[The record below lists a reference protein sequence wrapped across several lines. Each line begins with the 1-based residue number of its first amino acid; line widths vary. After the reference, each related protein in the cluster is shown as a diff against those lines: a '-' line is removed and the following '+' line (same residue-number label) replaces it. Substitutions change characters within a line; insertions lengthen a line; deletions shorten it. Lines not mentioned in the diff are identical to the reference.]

1 MENKGVN
8 DEDYTGQFKRRSVAP
23 LLLRTAFGKT
33 EAEKWIYGITIFAW
47 LILPWIVW
55 ESTANTVQTPL
66 QAANMYL
73 TATYVGI
80 AILVLILTLS
90 AALSKISIEPKAK

>member
-47 LILPWIVW
+47 LMLPWVVW
-55 ESTANTVQTPL
+55 ESNPDKIPVQGTEI
-66 QAANMYL
+66 YL
-73 TATYVGI
+73 TAAYAGI
-80 AILVLILTLS
+80 AMLIFILTL
-90 AALSKISIEPKAK
+90 LSMLAKISTEPKAK